1 MELRTF
7 HTIVTDKGEQT
18 CGDIGVSADE
28 WLDLLRKEAAKQYI
42 DTLLCFLR
50 EPGHEGSCTVVGSKY
65 GKPSLHYN
73 GKITGF
79 SKWVQRQLN
88 RFRLVSLD
96 GKITYWCIPMEKGWD
111 SPRGFIW
118 LMRNE
123 LVEALQMYLMESLIH
138 QFENIKSSDLPD
150 RTDDEDFYD
159 DGIYRIARI
168 YFDNDE
174 LYRIICTYFGIEC
187 KEADNRP
194 SHYSEIINGF
204 AAKYGNKVQEILRN
218 KAPDYKNKSLS
229 FAIQALFRY
238 MKEYMKKM
246 ESTKNIEETRAYWLV
261 GFSFGGNDSQIE
273 RFFKNN
279 IWEGGFDNS
288 DRQLQLV
295 QSIKKGD
302 ILILKSVSTKGE
314 KHDVPFLRIKGV
326 GIVESDMSSKQKT
339 DSSTLCSCDVKY
351 IKVDEKDFVGSD
363 YGGFRKT
370 VHKANRKAQPII
382 DYVNSLLYTEVI
394 GTPSEYAEYIEL
406 LKETHNLVLTGAP
419 GTGKTYMAQRIAKGM
434 GCAEDEI
441 CFVQF
446 HPSYDYTDFVEGLRP
461 IENCDGQI
469 GFERRD
475 GVFKDFCK
483 RAVKNLI
490 DSKKSVESLT
500 NELSW
505 EEKLQQFIEIAIEN
519 NTIFNLS
526 VGSEFTIDE
535 IRQRIIIIHN
545 EKNEKTKQIAVNAD
559 EIIELLANN
568 VQLDN
573 VKDIRDYFKRKFPTQ
588 ADSYAFVIVKA
599 IRKMKTPTPDAPA
612 NKVERKPFVFIIDEI
627 NRGEVSKIFG
637 ELFYAIDPGYRGN
650 NDVRVK
656 TQYQNLVPDT
666 DVFAEGF
673 YVPENVYILA
683 TMNDIDR
690 SVESMDFAMR
700 RRFTWKEVLPAD
712 TDDMLDVLDC
722 ADEAKATMNRLN
734 EVISTTDGLGTA
746 YQVGPSY
753 FLKLRDNGN
762 DFDKLWHMNIEPL
775 LKEYLRG
782 FRMADEILKK
792 LNRAYFADETA
803 EEN

>member
-28 WLDLLRKEAAKQYI
+28 WLDLLRKEAAMQYI

-50 EPGHEGSCTVVGSKY
+50 EPWHESSCTVVGSKY

-118 LMRNE
+118 LMRKE
-123 LVEALQMYLMESLIH
+123 LVQALQMYLMESLIH

-194 SHYSEIINGF
+194 SHYGEIINGF

-229 FAIQALFRY
+229 SAIQALFRY

-314 KHDVPFLRIKGV
+314 KHDVSFLRIKGV

-351 IKVDEKDFVGSD
+351 IKVDGKDFVGSD

-382 DYVNSLLYTEVI
+382 DYVNSLLYTEGI

-406 LKETHNLVLTGAP
+406 LKETYNLVLTGAP
-419 GTGKTYMAQRIAKGM
+419 GTGKTYMAQRIAKDM
-434 GCAEDEI
+434 GCAKDEM

-461 IENCDGQI
+461 IENSDGQI

-535 IRQRIIIIHN
+535 FRQRTIIIHN

-559 EIIELLANN
+559 EIIELLAND

-573 VKDIRDYFKRKFPTQ
+573 VKDIRDYFKRKFSTQ

-599 IRKMKTPTPDAPA
+599 VQEIKAPTTIISA

-650 NDVRVK
+650 TDVKVK

-762 DFDKLWHMNIEPL
+762 DFDKLWQMNIEPL

>member
-50 EPGHEGSCTVVGSKY
+50 EPGHEGSCTFVGSKY

-96 GKITYWCIPMEKGWD
+96 GKMTYWCIPMEKGWD
-111 SPRGFIW
+111 SSRGFIW
-118 LMRNE
+118 LMRKE
-123 LVEALQMYLMESLIH
+123 LVQALQMYLMESLIH

-159 DGIYRIARI
+159 D
-168 YFDNDE
+168 E
-174 LYRIICTYFGIEC
+174 LYQIICPYFGIEC
-187 KEADNRP
+187 KEADGRP
-194 SHYSEIINGF
+194 SHYHEIINGF
-204 AAKYGNKVQEILRN
+204 AAEYGNKAQEILRN
-218 KAPDYKNKSLS
+218 KAPDYDNKSLS
-229 FAIQALFRY
+229 TAIQALFRY

-246 ESTKNIEETRAYWLV
+246 ESTKNIEATRTYWLV

-339 DSSTLCSCDVKY
+339 DSSTLCFCDVKY

-370 VHKANRKAQPII
+370 VHKTNRKAQPII
-382 DYVNSLLYTEVI
+382 DYVNSLLYTEGI

-419 GTGKTYMAQRIAKGM
+419 GTGKTYMAQRIAEDM
-434 GCAEDEI
+434 GCEKDEM

-461 IENCDGQI
+461 IENSDGQI

-500 NELSW
+500 KELSW

-535 IRQRIIIIHN
+535 FRQRTIIIHN

-559 EIIELLANN
+559 EIIGLLAND
-568 VQLDN
+568 VQLDK
-573 VKDIRDYFKRKFPTQ
+573 VKDICDYYKRKFSSQ
-588 ADSYAFVIVKA
+588 ANSYTFVIAKA
-599 IRKMKTPTPDAPA
+599 IRKMKTPIPDAPA

-627 NRGEVSKIFG
+627 NRGEASKIFG

-650 NDVRVK
+650 TDVKVK

-700 RRFTWKEVLPAD
+700 RRFTWKEVLPTD
-712 TDDMLDVLDC
+712 TDGMLDVLDC

-746 YQVGPSY
+746 YQIGPSY
-753 FLKLRDNGN
+753 FLKLGDNGN
-762 DFDKLWHMNIEPL
+762 DFDKLWQMNIEPL

-782 FRMADEILKK
+782 FHRVDETLKK

-803 EEN
+803 

>member
-28 WLDLLRKEAAKQYI
+28 WLDLLREEAAKQYI

-79 SKWVQRQLN
+79 AKWVQRQLN

-96 GKITYWCIPMEKGWD
+96 GKMTYWCIPMEKGWH
-111 SPRGFIW
+111 SPRGFMW
-118 LMRNE
+118 LMRKE
-123 LVEALQMYLMESLIH
+123 LVQALQMYLVESLIH
-138 QFENIKSSDLPD
+138 QFESSKSSASIN
-150 RTDDEDFYD
+150 EMKGEGFYD
-159 DGIYRIARI
+159 D
-168 YFDNDE
+168 E
-174 LYRIICTYFGIEC
+174 LYQIICNYFGIEC
-187 KEADNRP
+187 EDIDKKP
-194 SHYSEIINGF
+194 KHFTEIINGF
-204 AAKYGNKVQEILRN
+204 AAKYGDKVQEILRN
-218 KAPDYKNKSLS
+218 KAPDYNNKSLGS
-229 FAIQALFRY
+229 AIQALFRY

-246 ESTKNIEETRAYWLV
+246 ESTKNIEATRTYWLV

-351 IKVDEKDFVGSD
+351 IKVDGKDFVGSD

-382 DYVNSLLYTEVI
+382 DYVNSLLYTEGI

-406 LKETHNLVLTGAP
+406 LKVAHNLVLTGAP
-419 GTGKTYMAQRIAKGM
+419 GTGKTYMVQRIAKGM

-461 IENCDGQI
+461 IENSDGQI

-559 EIIELLANN
+559 EIIKLLANN

-588 ADSYAFVIVKA
+588 ADSYTFIIVKA

-700 RRFTWKEVLPAD
+700 RRFTWKEVLSAD

-734 EVISTTDGLGTA
+734 EVISTTDGLGSA

-762 DFDKLWHMNIEPL
+762 DFDKLWKMNIEPL

>member
-96 GKITYWCIPMEKGWD
+96 GKMTYWCIPMEKGWD

-118 LMRNE
+118 LMRKE
-123 LVEALQMYLMESLIH
+123 LVQALQMYLVESLIH
-138 QFENIKSSDLPD
+138 QFESGKSSDLPD
-150 RTDDEDFYD
+150 RTDGKDFYD
-159 DGIYRIARI
+159 DG
-168 YFDNDE
+168 
-174 LYRIICTYFGIEC
+174 LYRIVCTYFGIEC
-187 KEADNRP
+187 KEADNRS
-194 SHYSEIINGF
+194 SHYGEIINGF
-204 AAKYGNKVQEILRN
+204 ATKYGNKVQEILRN

-229 FAIQALFRY
+229 SAIQALFRY

-370 VHKANRKAQPII
+370 VHKANRKAQLII

-406 LKETHNLVLTGAP
+406 LKETYNLVLTGAP
-419 GTGKTYMAQRIAKGM
+419 GTGKTYMAQRIAKDM
-434 GCAEDEI
+434 GCTKDEM

-461 IENCDGQI
+461 IENSDGQI

-500 NELSW
+500 KELSW

-535 IRQRIIIIHN
+535 IRQRTIIIHN
-545 EKNEKTKQIAVNAD
+545 EKNKKTKQIAVNAD
-559 EIIELLANN
+559 EIIELLAND

-573 VKDIRDYFKRKFPTQ
+573 VKDIRDYFKRKFSTQ

-599 IRKMKTPTPDAPA
+599 VQEIKAPTTIISA
-612 NKVERKPFVFIIDEI
+612 NKVERKDFVFIIDEI

-650 NDVRVK
+650 TEVRVK
-656 TQYQNLVPDT
+656 TQYQNLVPET

-683 TMNDIDR
+683 SMNDIDR

-700 RRFTWKEVLPAD
+700 RRFTWKEIKPAD
-712 TDDMLDVLDC
+712 TEYMLDELDC
-722 ADEAKATMNRLN
+722 ANEAKACMNRLN
-734 EVISTTDGLGTA
+734 EVISTTDGLGSA

-762 DFDKLWHMNIEPL
+762 DFDKLWQMNIEPL

>member
-88 RFRLVSLD
+88 RFRLVSLQ

-118 LMRNE
+118 LMRKE
-123 LVEALQMYLMESLIH
+123 LVQALQMYLMESLIH

-159 DGIYRIARI
+159 D
-168 YFDNDE
+168 E
-174 LYRIICTYFGIEC
+174 LYQIICPYFGIEC
-187 KEADNRP
+187 KEADGRP
-194 SHYSEIINGF
+194 SHYHEIINGF
-204 AAKYGNKVQEILRN
+204 AAEYGNKAQEILRN
-218 KAPDYKNKSLS
+218 KAPDYDNKSLS
-229 FAIQALFRY
+229 TAIQALFRY

-246 ESTKNIEETRAYWLV
+246 ESTKNIEATRTYWLV

-351 IKVDEKDFVGSD
+351 IKVDGKDFVGSD

-370 VHKANRKAQPII
+370 VHKTNRKAQPII
-382 DYVNSLLYTEVI
+382 DYVNSLLYTEGI
-394 GTPSEYAEYIEL
+394 GTPSEYVEYIEL

-419 GTGKTYMAQRIAKGM
+419 GTGKTYMVQRIAEGM
-434 GCAEDEI
+434 GCEKDEM

-461 IENCDGQI
+461 IENSDGQI

-500 NELSW
+500 KELSW
-505 EEKLQQFIEIAIEN
+505 EERLQQFIEIAIEN

-535 IRQRIIIIHN
+535 FRQRTIIIHN

-559 EIIELLANN
+559 EIIELLAND

-588 ADSYAFVIVKA
+588 ADSYTFIIVKA

-650 NDVRVK
+650 ADVKVK

-673 YVPENVYILA
+673 YVPENA

-722 ADEAKATMNRLN
+722 ADKAKATMNRLN
-734 EVISTTDGLGTA
+734 EVISTTDALGTA
-746 YQVGPSY
+746 YQIGPSY

-762 DFDKLWHMNIEPL
+762 DFDKLWQMNIEPL

-782 FRMADEILKK
+782 FRTADETLKK
-792 LNRAYFADETA
+792 LNQVYFADKTA

>member
-96 GKITYWCIPMEKGWD
+96 GKMTYWCIPMEKGWD

-118 LMRNE
+118 LMRKE
-123 LVEALQMYLMESLIH
+123 LVEALQMYLMEVVIH
-138 QFENIKSSDLPD
+138 RFENIKSSDLPD
-150 RTDDEDFYD
+150 RTDGKDFYD
-159 DGIYRIARI
+159 DG
-168 YFDNDE
+168 
-174 LYRIICTYFGIEC
+174 LYRIVCTYFGIEC
-187 KEADNRP
+187 KEADNRL
-194 SHYSEIINGF
+194 SHYGEIVNGF
-204 AAKYGNKVQEILRN
+204 ATKYGNKVQEILRN

-229 FAIQALFRY
+229 SAIQALFRY

-370 VHKANRKAQPII
+370 VHKANRKAQLII

-461 IENCDGQI
+461 IENSDGQI

-505 EEKLQQFIEIAIEN
+505 EERLQQFIEIAIEN

-535 IRQRIIIIHN
+535 IRQRTIIIHN
-545 EKNEKTKQIAVNAD
+545 EQNKKTKQIAVNAD
-559 EIIELLANN
+559 EIIELLAND

-588 ADSYAFVIVKA
+588 ADSYTFIIVKA

-650 NDVRVK
+650 TDVKVK

-722 ADEAKATMNRLN
+722 ADKAKATMNRLN

-762 DFDKLWHMNIEPL
+762 DFDKLWQMNIEPL

>member
-96 GKITYWCIPMEKGWD
+96 GKMTYWCIPMEKGWD
-111 SPRGFIW
+111 SSRGFIW
-118 LMRNE
+118 LMRKE
-123 LVEALQMYLMESLIH
+123 LVQALQMYLMESLIH

-150 RTDDEDFYD
+150 RTDDEGFYD
-159 DGIYRIARI
+159 DGI
-168 YFDNDE
+168 
-174 LYRIICTYFGIEC
+174 YRIICTYFGIEC
-187 KEADNRP
+187 KEADNRS
-194 SHYSEIINGF
+194 SHYGEIINGF
-204 AAKYGNKVQEILRN
+204 AAEYGNKVQEILRN
-218 KAPDYKNKSLS
+218 KAPDYNNKSLGS
-229 FAIQALFRY
+229 AIQALFRY

-246 ESTKNIEETRAYWLV
+246 ESTKNIEATRTYWLV

-351 IKVDEKDFVGSD
+351 IKVDGKDFVGSD

-382 DYVNSLLYTEVI
+382 DYVNSLLYTEGT

-419 GTGKTYMAQRIAKGM
+419 GTGKTYMAQRIAKDM
-434 GCAEDEI
+434 GCTKDEM

-461 IENCDGQI
+461 IENSDGQI

-500 NELSW
+500 KELSW

-519 NTIFNLS
+519 NTIFSLS

-535 IRQRIIIIHN
+535 FRQRTIIIHN

-559 EIIELLANN
+559 EIIELLAND

-588 ADSYAFVIVKA
+588 ADSYTFVIVTKA
-599 IRKMKTPTPDAPA
+599 IRKMKTQTPVVPA

-650 NDVRVK
+650 TDVKVK

-762 DFDKLWHMNIEPL
+762 DFDKLWQMNIEPL

-782 FRMADEILKK
+782 FRMADETLKK
-792 LNRAYFADETA
+792 LNRAYFAEETA
-803 EEN
+803 EKN

>member
-1 MELRTF
+1 MTKERTL
-7 HTIVTDKGEQT
+7 HITINSKGEQS
-18 CGDIGVSADE
+18 CGDLGISADE
-28 WLDLLRKEAAKQYI
+28 WLDLLRKEQARRYI
-42 DTLLCFLR
+42 ETLSYLLR
-50 EPGHEGSCTVVGSKY
+50 EQGHKASCTMLSAKY
-65 GKPSLHYN
+65 GEPSQHYN
-73 GKITGF
+73 GKVTGF
-79 SKWVQRQLN
+79 AKWVQKELN
-88 RFRLVSLD
+88 RFNIKD
-96 GKITYWCIPMEKGWD
+96 TEGDNAYWCIPMEKGRH
-111 SPRGFIW
+111 SPKGFIW

-123 LVEALQMYLMESLIH
+123 LVEALQMYLMEVVIH
-138 QFENIKSSDLPD
+138 QFENSKSSASIN
-150 RTDDEDFYD
+150 EMKGEGFYD
-159 DGIYRIARI
+159 
-168 YFDNDE
+168 DE

-187 KEADNRP
+187 KEADDRP
-194 SHYSEIINGF
+194 SHYGEIVNGF
-204 AAKYGNKVQEILRN
+204 ATKYGNKVQEILRN

-229 FAIQALFRY
+229 SAIQALFRY

-461 IENCDGQI
+461 IENSDGQI

-545 EKNEKTKQIAVNAD
+545 EQNKKTKQIAVNAD
-559 EIIELLANN
+559 EIIELLAND

-573 VKDIRDYFKRKFPTQ
+573 VKDIRDYFKRKFSTQ

-599 IRKMKTPTPDAPA
+599 IRNMKTPTPDAPA

-650 NDVRVK
+650 TDVKVK

-700 RRFTWKEVLPAD
+700 RRFTWKEVLPTD

-734 EVISTTDGLGTA
+734 EVISTTDGLGS
-746 YQVGPSY
+746 PSY

-762 DFDKLWHMNIEPL
+762 DFDKLWQMNIEPL

-782 FRMADEILKK
+782 FRMADETLKK

>member
-79 SKWVQRQLN
+79 AKWVQRQLN

-96 GKITYWCIPMEKGWD
+96 GKMTYWCIPMEKGWH

-123 LVEALQMYLMESLIH
+123 LVQALQMYLMESLIH
-138 QFENIKSSDLPD
+138 QFENIKSSDLLD
-150 RTDDEDFYD
+150 RTDNEDSYD
-159 DGIYRIARI
+159 DGVDWIARI

-187 KEADNRP
+187 KEADNRS
-194 SHYSEIINGF
+194 SHYGEIINGF
-204 AAKYGNKVQEILRN
+204 ATKYGNKVQEILRN
-218 KAPDYKNKSLS
+218 KAPDYDNKSLS
-229 FAIQALFRY
+229 TAIQALFRY

-246 ESTKNIEETRAYWLV
+246 ESTNNIEETRAYWLV

-339 DSSTLCSCDVKY
+339 DSSTLCSCEVKY

-382 DYVNSLLYTEVI
+382 DYVNSLLYTEGI

-461 IENCDGQI
+461 IENSDGQI

-545 EKNEKTKQIAVNAD
+545 EKNKKTKQIAVNAD

-700 RRFTWKEVLPAD
+700 CRFTWKEVLPTD

>member
-96 GKITYWCIPMEKGWD
+96 GKMTYWCIPMEKGWD
-111 SPRGFIW
+111 SSRGFIW
-118 LMRNE
+118 LMRKE
-123 LVEALQMYLMESLIH
+123 LVQALQMYLMESLIH

-159 DGIYRIARI
+159 D
-168 YFDNDE
+168 E
-174 LYRIICTYFGIEC
+174 LYQIICPYFGIEC
-187 KEADNRP
+187 KEADGRP
-194 SHYSEIINGF
+194 SHYHEIINGF
-204 AAKYGNKVQEILRN
+204 AAEYGNKAQEILRN
-218 KAPDYKNKSLS
+218 KAPDYDNKSLS
-229 FAIQALFRY
+229 TAIQALFRY

-246 ESTKNIEETRAYWLV
+246 ESTKNIEATRTYWLV

-351 IKVDEKDFVGSD
+351 IKVDGKDFVGSD

-370 VHKANRKAQPII
+370 VHKTNRKAQPII
-382 DYVNSLLYTEVI
+382 DYVNSLLYTEGI
-394 GTPSEYAEYIEL
+394 GTPSEYVEYIEL

-419 GTGKTYMAQRIAKGM
+419 GTGKTYMVQRIAEGM
-434 GCAEDEI
+434 GCEKDEM

-461 IENCDGQI
+461 IENSDGQI

-500 NELSW
+500 NEQSW
-505 EEKLQQFIEIAIEN
+505 EERLQQFIEIAIEN

-535 IRQRIIIIHN
+535 FRQRTIIIHN

-559 EIIELLANN
+559 EIIEMLEWLESLHDND
-568 VQLDN
+568 VQFDN
-573 VKDIRDYFKRKFPTQ
+573 GKDLGDYICRKFPKIPTP
-588 ADSYAFVIVKA
+588 AKYYALVIAKA

-650 NDVRVK
+650 TDVKVQ

-722 ADEAKATMNRLN
+722 ADKAKATMNRLN
-734 EVISTTDGLGTA
+734 EVISTTDGLGSA

-762 DFDKLWHMNIEPL
+762 DFDKLWQMNIEPL

>member
-79 SKWVQRQLN
+79 AKWVQRQLN

-96 GKITYWCIPMEKGWD
+96 GKMTYWCIPMEKGWD

-118 LMRNE
+118 LMRKE
-123 LVEALQMYLMESLIH
+123 LVQALQMYLMEVVIH
-138 QFENIKSSDLPD
+138 QFESGKSSASIN
-150 RTDDEDFYD
+150 EMKGEGFYD
-159 DGIYRIARI
+159 D
-168 YFDNDE
+168 E
-174 LYRIICTYFGIEC
+174 LYQIICNYFGIEC
-187 KEADNRP
+187 EDIDKRP
-194 SHYSEIINGF
+194 SHYGEIVNGF
-204 AAKYGNKVQEILRN
+204 ATKYGNKVQEILRN

-229 FAIQALFRY
+229 SAIQALFRY

-351 IKVDEKDFVGSD
+351 IKVDGKDFVGSD

-382 DYVNSLLYTEVI
+382 DYVNSLLYTEGI

-434 GCAEDEI
+434 GCTKEEM

-461 IENCDGQI
+461 IENSDGQI

-559 EIIELLANN
+559 EIIELLAND

-588 ADSYAFVIVKA
+588 ADSYTFIIVKA
-599 IRKMKTPTPDAPA
+599 IRNMKTPTPDAPA

-650 NDVRVK
+650 TEVRVK

-762 DFDKLWHMNIEPL
+762 DFDKLWQMNIEPL

-782 FRMADEILKK
+782 FRMADETLKK

>member
-28 WLDLLRKEAAKQYI
+28 WLDLLRKEQARRYI
-42 DTLLCFLR
+42 ETLSYLLR
-50 EPGHEGSCTVVGSKY
+50 EQGHKASCTMLSAKY
-65 GKPSLHYN
+65 GEPSQHYN
-73 GKITGF
+73 GKVTGF
-79 SKWVQRQLN
+79 AKWVQKELN
-88 RFRLVSLD
+88 RFNIKD
-96 GKITYWCIPMEKGWD
+96 TEGDNAYWCIPMEKGRH
-111 SPRGFIW
+111 SPKGFIW

-218 KAPDYKNKSLS
+218 KAPDYNNKSLGS
-229 FAIQALFRY
+229 AIQALFRY

-246 ESTKNIEETRAYWLV
+246 ESTKNIEATRTYWLV

-351 IKVDEKDFVGSD
+351 IKVDGKDFVGSD

-382 DYVNSLLYTEVI
+382 DYVNSLLCTEGI

-419 GTGKTYMAQRIAKGM
+419 GTGKTYMSQRIAKDM
-434 GCAEDEI
+434 GCTKEEM

-461 IENCDGQI
+461 IENSDGQI

-559 EIIELLANN
+559 EIIELLAND

-666 DVFAEGF
+666 DAFAEGF

-700 RRFTWKEVLPAD
+700 RRFTWKEVLPTD

-762 DFDKLWHMNIEPL
+762 DFDKLWKMNIEPL

>member
-79 SKWVQRQLN
+79 AKWVQRQLN

-96 GKITYWCIPMEKGWD
+96 GKMTYWCIPMEKGWD

-118 LMRNE
+118 LMRKE
-123 LVEALQMYLMESLIH
+123 LVQALQMYLMESLIH
-138 QFENIKSSDLPD
+138 QFESSKSSDLPD
-150 RTDDEDFYD
+150 RTDGKDFYD
-159 DGIYRIARI
+159 DG
-168 YFDNDE
+168 
-174 LYRIICTYFGIEC
+174 LYRIVCTYFGIEC
-187 KEADNRP
+187 KEADNRS
-194 SHYSEIINGF
+194 SHYGEIVNGF
-204 AAKYGNKVQEILRN
+204 ATKYGNKVQEILRN

-229 FAIQALFRY
+229 SAIQALFRY

-382 DYVNSLLYTEVI
+382 DYVNSLLYTEGI

-419 GTGKTYMAQRIAKGM
+419 GTGKTYMAQRIAKDM
-434 GCAEDEI
+434 GCTKDEM

-461 IENCDGQI
+461 IENSDGQI

-505 EEKLQQFIEIAIEN
+505 EERLQQFIEIAIEN

-545 EKNEKTKQIAVNAD
+545 EQNKKTKQIAVNAD
-559 EIIELLANN
+559 EIIELLAND

-573 VKDIRDYFKRKFPTQ
+573 VKDIRDYFKRKFSTQ

-599 IRKMKTPTPDAPA
+599 VQEIKAPTTIISA
-612 NKVERKPFVFIIDEI
+612 NKVERKDFVFIIDEI

-690 SVESMDFAMR
+690 NVESMDFAMR
-700 RRFTWKEVLPAD
+700 RRFTWKEVLPTD

-762 DFDKLWHMNIEPL
+762 DFDKLWKMNIEPL

>member
-612 NKVERKPFVFIIDEI
+612 SKVERKPFVFIIDEI

>member
-28 WLDLLRKEAAKQYI
+28 WLDLLREEAAKQYI

-65 GKPSLHYN
+65 GKSSLHYN

-79 SKWVQRQLN
+79 AKWVQRQLN

-96 GKITYWCIPMEKGWD
+96 GKMTYWCIPMEKGWH
-111 SPRGFIW
+111 SSRGFIW
-118 LMRNE
+118 LMRKE
-123 LVEALQMYLMESLIH
+123 LVQALQMYLAESLIH

-150 RTDDEDFYD
+150 RTDGKDFYD
-159 DGIYRIARI
+159 
-168 YFDNDE
+168 DE

-187 KEADNRP
+187 KEADNRL
-194 SHYSEIINGF
+194 SHYGEIINGF
-204 AAKYGNKVQEILRN
+204 AAKYGNKVQEILRD
-218 KAPDYKNKSLS
+218 KAPDYDNKSLS
-229 FAIQALFRY
+229 TAIQALFRY

-246 ESTKNIEETRAYWLV
+246 ESTNNIEATRTYWLV

-339 DSSTLCSCDVKY
+339 DSSTLCFCDVKY

-382 DYVNSLLYTEVI
+382 DYVNSLLYPESTE
-394 GTPSEYAEYIEL
+394 TSFEYAEYIEL

-419 GTGKTYMAQRIAKGM
+419 GTGKTYMAQRIAKDM
-434 GCAEDEI
+434 GCTKDEM

-461 IENCDGQI
+461 IENSDGQI

-490 DSKKSVESLT
+490 DSKKSVKSLT

-505 EEKLQQFIEIAIEN
+505 EERLQQFIEIAIEN
-519 NTIFNLS
+519 NTVFNLS

-535 IRQRIIIIHN
+535 IRQRTIIIHN
-545 EKNEKTKQIAVNAD
+545 EQNKKAKQIAVNAD
-559 EIIELLANN
+559 EIIELLAND

-588 ADSYAFVIVKA
+588 ADSYTFIIVKA
-599 IRKMKTPTPDAPA
+599 ICEMKTPTPDAPA

-627 NRGEVSKIFG
+627 NRGEISKIFG

-650 NDVRVK
+650 TDVKVQ

-700 RRFTWKEVLPAD
+700 RRFTWKEVLPTD

-722 ADEAKATMNRLN
+722 ADKAKATMNRLN

-762 DFDKLWHMNIEPL
+762 GFDKLWQMNIEPL

>member
-28 WLDLLRKEAAKQYI
+28 WLDLLRKEQARRYI
-42 DTLLCFLR
+42 ETLSYLLR
-50 EPGHEGSCTVVGSKY
+50 EQGHKASCTMLSAKY
-65 GKPSLHYN
+65 GEPSQHYN
-73 GKITGF
+73 GKVTGF
-79 SKWVQRQLN
+79 AKWVQKELN
-88 RFRLVSLD
+88 RFNIKD
-96 GKITYWCIPMEKGWD
+96 TEGDNAYWCIPMEKGRH
-111 SPRGFIW
+111 SPKGFIW

-419 GTGKTYMAQRIAKGM
+419 GTGKTYMSQRIAKDM
-434 GCAEDEI
+434 GCTKEEM

-461 IENCDGQI
+461 IENSDGQI

-559 EIIELLANN
+559 EIIELLAND

-700 RRFTWKEVLPAD
+700 RRFTWKEVLPTD

-722 ADEAKATMNRLN
+722 ADKAKATMNRLN
-734 EVISTTDGLGTA
+734 EVISTTDGLGSA

-762 DFDKLWHMNIEPL
+762 DFDKLWKMNIEPL

>member
-28 WLDLLRKEAAKQYI
+28 WLDMLRKEAAKQYI

-50 EPGHEGSCTVVGSKY
+50 EPGHESSCTVVGSKY

-79 SKWVQRQLN
+79 AKWVQRQLN

-96 GKITYWCIPMEKGWD
+96 GKMTYWCIPMEKGWY
-111 SPRGFIW
+111 SPKGFIW

-123 LVEALQMYLMESLIH
+123 LVQALQMYLMESLIH

-150 RTDDEDFYD
+150 RTDDKDFYD

-168 YFDNDE
+168 YFDDDE

-187 KEADNRP
+187 KEADDRP
-194 SHYSEIINGF
+194 SHYGEIVNGF
-204 AAKYGNKVQEILRN
+204 ATKYGNKVQEILRN

-229 FAIQALFRY
+229 SAIQALFRY

-434 GCAEDEI
+434 GCAKDEM

-461 IENCDGQI
+461 IENSDGQI

-505 EEKLQQFIEIAIEN
+505 EERLQQFIEIAIEN

-535 IRQRIIIIHN
+535 IRQRTIIIHN
-545 EKNEKTKQIAVNAD
+545 EQNKKTKQIAVNAD
-559 EIIELLANN
+559 EIIELLAND

-599 IRKMKTPTPDAPA
+599 IRKMKTPTSDAPA

-650 NDVRVK
+650 TDVKVK

-700 RRFTWKEVLPAD
+700 RRFTWKEVLPTD

-722 ADEAKATMNRLN
+722 ADKAKATMNRLN

-762 DFDKLWHMNIEPL
+762 DFDKLWQMNIEPL

>member
-96 GKITYWCIPMEKGWD
+96 GKMTYWCIPMEKGWD

-118 LMRNE
+118 LMRKE
-123 LVEALQMYLMESLIH
+123 LVQALQMYLVESLIH
-138 QFENIKSSDLPD
+138 QFESGKSSDLPD
-150 RTDDEDFYD
+150 RTDGKDFYD
-159 DGIYRIARI
+159 DG
-168 YFDNDE
+168 
-174 LYRIICTYFGIEC
+174 LYRIVCTYFGIEC
-187 KEADNRP
+187 KEADNRS
-194 SHYSEIINGF
+194 SHYGEIINGF
-204 AAKYGNKVQEILRN
+204 ATKYGNKVQEILRN

-229 FAIQALFRY
+229 SAIQALFRY

-370 VHKANRKAQPII
+370 VHKANRKAQLII

-406 LKETHNLVLTGAP
+406 LKETYNLVLTGAP
-419 GTGKTYMAQRIAKGM
+419 GTGKTYMAQRIAKDM
-434 GCAEDEI
+434 GCTKDEM

-461 IENCDGQI
+461 IENSDGQI

-500 NELSW
+500 KELSW

-535 IRQRIIIIHN
+535 IRQRTIIIHN
-545 EKNEKTKQIAVNAD
+545 EKNKKTKQIAVNAD
-559 EIIELLANN
+559 EIIELLAND

-573 VKDIRDYFKRKFPTQ
+573 VKDIRDYFKRKFSTQ

-599 IRKMKTPTPDAPA
+599 VQEIKAPTTIISA
-612 NKVERKPFVFIIDEI
+612 NKVERKDFVFIIDEI

-650 NDVRVK
+650 TEVRVK
-656 TQYQNLVPDT
+656 TQYQNLVPET

-683 TMNDIDR
+683 SMNDIDR

-700 RRFTWKEVLPAD
+700 RRFTWKEIKPAD
-712 TDDMLDVLDC
+712 TEYMLDELDC
-722 ADEAKATMNRLN
+722 ANEAKACMNRLN
-734 EVISTTDGLGTA
+734 EVISTTDGLGSA

-762 DFDKLWHMNIEPL
+762 DFDKLWKMNIEPL

-782 FRMADEILKK
+782 FRMADETLKK

-803 EEN
+803 EKN

>member
-419 GTGKTYMAQRIAKGM
+419 GTGKTYMSQRIAKDM
-434 GCAEDEI
+434 GCTKEEM

-461 IENCDGQI
+461 IENSDGQI

-545 EKNEKTKQIAVNAD
+545 EQNEKTKQIAVNAD
-559 EIIELLANN
+559 EIIELLAND

-700 RRFTWKEVLPAD
+700 RRFTWKEVLSAD

-762 DFDKLWHMNIEPL
+762 DFDKLWKMNIEPL

>member
-96 GKITYWCIPMEKGWD
+96 GKMTYWCIPMEKGWD
-111 SPRGFIW
+111 SSRGFIW
-118 LMRNE
+118 LMRKE
-123 LVEALQMYLMESLIH
+123 LVQALQMYLMESLIH

-159 DGIYRIARI
+159 D
-168 YFDNDE
+168 E
-174 LYRIICTYFGIEC
+174 LYQIICPYFGIEC
-187 KEADNRP
+187 KEADGRP
-194 SHYSEIINGF
+194 SHYHEIINGF
-204 AAKYGNKVQEILRN
+204 AAEYGNKAQEILRN
-218 KAPDYKNKSLS
+218 KAPDYDNKSLS
-229 FAIQALFRY
+229 TAIQALFRY

-246 ESTKNIEETRAYWLV
+246 ESTKNIEATRTYWLV

-295 QSIKKGD
+295 QSIRKGD

-351 IKVDEKDFVGSD
+351 IKVDGKDFVGSD

-370 VHKANRKAQPII
+370 VHKTNRKAQPII
-382 DYVNSLLYTEVI
+382 DYVNSLLYTEGI

-419 GTGKTYMAQRIAKGM
+419 GTGKTYMAQRIAKDM
-434 GCAEDEI
+434 GCTKDEM

-461 IENCDGQI
+461 IENSDGQI

-483 RAVKNLI
+483 RAIKNLI

-500 NELSW
+500 KELSW

-535 IRQRIIIIHN
+535 FRQRTIIIHN

-559 EIIELLANN
+559 EIIELLAND

-588 ADSYAFVIVKA
+588 ADSYTFIIVKA

-650 NDVRVK
+650 TDVKVK

-700 RRFTWKEVLPAD
+700 RRFTWKEVLPTD
-712 TDDMLDVLDC
+712 TDGMLDVLDC

-762 DFDKLWHMNIEPL
+762 DFDKLWKMNIEPL

-782 FRMADEILKK
+782 FRMADETLKK
-792 LNRAYFADETA
+792 LNRAYFAEETA

>member
-96 GKITYWCIPMEKGWD
+96 GKMTYWCIPMEKGWD

-118 LMRNE
+118 LMRKE
-123 LVEALQMYLMESLIH
+123 LVQALQMYLVESLIH
-138 QFENIKSSDLPD
+138 QFESGKSSDLPD
-150 RTDDEDFYD
+150 RTDGKDFYD
-159 DGIYRIARI
+159 DG
-168 YFDNDE
+168 
-174 LYRIICTYFGIEC
+174 LYRIVCTYFGIEC
-187 KEADNRP
+187 KEADNRS
-194 SHYSEIINGF
+194 SHYGEIINGF
-204 AAKYGNKVQEILRN
+204 ATKYGNKVQEILRN

-229 FAIQALFRY
+229 SAIQALFRY

-370 VHKANRKAQPII
+370 VHKANRKAQLII

-406 LKETHNLVLTGAP
+406 LKETYNLVLTGAP
-419 GTGKTYMAQRIAKGM
+419 GTGKTYMAQRIAKDM
-434 GCAEDEI
+434 GCTKDEM

-461 IENCDGQI
+461 IKNSDGQI

-500 NELSW
+500 KELSW

-535 IRQRIIIIHN
+535 IRQRTIIIHN
-545 EKNEKTKQIAVNAD
+545 EKNKKTKQIAVNAD
-559 EIIELLANN
+559 EIIELLAND

-573 VKDIRDYFKRKFPTQ
+573 VKDIRDYFKRKFSTQ

-599 IRKMKTPTPDAPA
+599 VQEIKAPTTIISA
-612 NKVERKPFVFIIDEI
+612 NKVERKDFVFIIDEI

-650 NDVRVK
+650 TEVRVK
-656 TQYQNLVPDT
+656 TQYQNLVPET

-700 RRFTWKEVLPAD
+700 RRFTWKEVLPTD
-712 TDDMLDVLDC
+712 TDDMLDILSDC

-762 DFDKLWHMNIEPL
+762 DFDKLWQMNIEPL

-782 FRMADEILKK
+782 FRMADETLKK

>member
-28 WLDLLRKEAAKQYI
+28 WLDLLREEAAKQYI

-50 EPGHEGSCTVVGSKY
+50 EPGHEGSCTIVGSKY

-79 SKWVQRQLN
+79 AKWVQRQLN

-96 GKITYWCIPMEKGWD
+96 GKMTYWCIPMEKGWD

-118 LMRNE
+118 LMRKE
-123 LVEALQMYLMESLIH
+123 LVQALQMYLMESLIH

-150 RTDDEDFYD
+150 RTDDEGFYD
-159 DGIYRIARI
+159 DGI
-168 YFDNDE
+168 
-174 LYRIICTYFGIEC
+174 YRIICTYFGIEC
-187 KEADNRP
+187 KEADNRS
-194 SHYSEIINGF
+194 SHYGEIINGF
-204 AAKYGNKVQEILRN
+204 AAEYGNKVQEILRN
-218 KAPDYKNKSLS
+218 KAPDYNNKSLGS
-229 FAIQALFRY
+229 AIQALFRY

-246 ESTKNIEETRAYWLV
+246 ESTKNIEATRTYWLV

-339 DSSTLCSCDVKY
+339 DSSTLCFCDVKY

-382 DYVNSLLYTEVI
+382 DYVNSLLYPE
-394 GTPSEYAEYIEL
+394 GTGTSFEYAEYIEL

-419 GTGKTYMAQRIAKGM
+419 GTGKTYMAQRIAKDM
-434 GCAEDEI
+434 GCTKDEM

-461 IENCDGQI
+461 IENSDGQI

-490 DSKKSVESLT
+490 DSKKSVKSLT

-519 NTIFNLS
+519 NTVFNLS

-535 IRQRIIIIHN
+535 FRQRTIIVHN
-545 EKNEKTKQIAVNAD
+545 EKNEKTTQIAVNAD
-559 EIIELLANN
+559 EIIELLAND

-588 ADSYAFVIVKA
+588 ADSYTFIIVKA
-599 IRKMKTPTPDAPA
+599 IRKMKTPIPVAPA

-650 NDVRVK
+650 TDVKVQ

-762 DFDKLWHMNIEPL
+762 DFDKLWQMNIEPL

-782 FRMADEILKK
+782 FRMADETLRK
-792 LNRAYFADETA
+792 LNRAYFAEETA
-803 EEN
+803 EKN

>member
-88 RFRLVSLD
+88 RFRLVSLE
-96 GKITYWCIPMEKGWD
+96 GKITYWCIPMEKGRH

-118 LMRNE
+118 LMRKE
-123 LVEALQMYLMESLIH
+123 LVQALQMYLMESLIH
-138 QFENIKSSDLPD
+138 QFEHIKSSDLLD
-150 RTDDEDFYD
+150 RTDNEDSYD
-159 DGIYRIARI
+159 
-168 YFDNDE
+168 DE
-174 LYRIICTYFGIEC
+174 LYRIICPYFGIEC

-194 SHYSEIINGF
+194 SHYQEIINGF
-204 AAKYGNKVQEILRN
+204 AAEYGNKVQEILRN
-218 KAPDYKNKSLS
+218 KVPDYDNESLGS
-229 FAIQALFRY
+229 AIQALFRY

-288 DRQLQLV
+288 DRQLQFV

-302 ILILKSVSTKGE
+302 VLILKSVSTKGE

-326 GIVESDMSSKQKT
+326 GIVESDISSKQKT
-339 DSSTLCSCDVKY
+339 DSSTLCSCEVKY

-382 DYVNSLLYTEVI
+382 DYVNSLLYTEGI
-394 GTPSEYAEYIEL
+394 GNPSEYAEYIEL

-419 GTGKTYMAQRIAKGM
+419 GTGKTYMAQRIAKDM
-434 GCAEDEI
+434 GCEKDEM

-461 IENCDGQI
+461 IENSDGQI

-500 NELSW
+500 KEQSW
-505 EEKLQQFIEIAIEN
+505 EERLQQFIENAVEN
-519 NTIFNLS
+519 NTVFNLS

-535 IRQRIIIIHN
+535 IRQRTIIIQTSI
-545 EKNEKTKQIAVNAD
+545 T
-559 EIIELLANN
+559 
-568 VQLDN
+568 
-573 VKDIRDYFKRKFPTQ
+573 
-588 ADSYAFVIVKA
+588 
-599 IRKMKTPTPDAPA
+599 
-612 NKVERKPFVFIIDEI
+612 RKP
-627 NRGEVSKIFG
+627 SKS
-637 ELFYAIDPGYRGN
+637 L
-650 NDVRVK
+650 
-656 TQYQNLVPDT
+656 
-666 DVFAEGF
+666 
-673 YVPENVYILA
+673 
-683 TMNDIDR
+683 
-690 SVESMDFAMR
+690 
-700 RRFTWKEVLPAD
+700 
-712 TDDMLDVLDC
+712 
-722 ADEAKATMNRLN
+722 
-734 EVISTTDGLGTA
+734 
-746 YQVGPSY
+746 
-753 FLKLRDNGN
+753 
-762 DFDKLWHMNIEPL
+762 
-775 LKEYLRG
+775 
-782 FRMADEILKK
+782 
-792 LNRAYFADETA
+792 
-803 EEN
+803 